1 MFNKKILL
9 GMATLSITSILG
21 ATNSFASV
29 DGFYLGG
36 QIGWGNVN
44 LNGISNSDMVQ
55 VANAV
60 LPGAYTI
67 TSNSTSTS
75 DDGWAGRLYAGYQF
89 DCHWAAELGWSIFSD
104 VNTNGT
110 IRGVDLVTT
119 SPYTIRANGSVDI
132 DAVDLVV
139 KGMMPLENNF
149 SIYGKLGV
157 AYVWSHGGDANA
169 SFVEPGIINV
179 STGNVNLSNE
189 HKFFP
194 TAGIGVGYDI
204 TPNVVANIEYDR
216 IQKVGSSDLGS
227 TDLATVGLAYH
238 FG

>member
-9 GMATLSITSILG
+9 GMATLSISTLLG

-36 QIGWGNVN
+36 QIGWGKVH
-44 LNGISNSDMVQ
+44 LNGLSSSDMQ
-55 VANAV
+55 EAADLA
-60 LPGAYTI
+60 LPGPFTV

-104 VNTNGT
+104 VDTSGT
-110 IRGVDLVTT
+110 IKGIDLVNVA
-119 SPYTIRANGSVDI
+119 PYTIHANGSVDI

-139 KGMMPLENNF
+139 KGMMPLQNNF
-149 SIYGKLGV
+149 SVYGKLGV
-157 AYVWSHGGDANA
+157 AYVWSHGGNA
-169 SFVEPGIINV
+169 SASIIEPGIINA
-179 STGNVNLSNE
+179 TGKVNLSDE

-194 TAGIGVGYDI
+194 TFGVGVAYDI
-204 TPNVVANIEYDR
+204 TPNVVADIAYNR

-227 TDLATVGLAYH
+227 TDMATVGIAYH